1 MCKQVPEARSLDK
14 TRDVAVIVGTLRKDP
29 INGKLTNALAEL
41 ASASPKLSI
50 VEIAHLP
57 IYNQD
62 ADENPRHSES
72 GAVQTEQLVKKKN
85 ASILLEAV
93 AMAAIT
99 VPAYS
104 SSAAGNPSAPVAPAS
119 MARIGSVDERF
130 QSFNVEMIEVTGGK
144 F

>member
-1 MCKQVPEARSLDK
+1 MSQQVPEARSLDK

-62 ADENPRHSES
+62 ADENP
-72 GAVQTEQLVKKKN
+72 
-85 ASILLEAV
+85 
-93 AMAAIT
+93 
-99 VPAYS
+99 PA
-104 SSAAGNPSAPVAPAS
+104 
-119 MARIGSVDERF
+119 
-130 QSFNVEMIEVTGGK
+130 Q
-144 F
+144 